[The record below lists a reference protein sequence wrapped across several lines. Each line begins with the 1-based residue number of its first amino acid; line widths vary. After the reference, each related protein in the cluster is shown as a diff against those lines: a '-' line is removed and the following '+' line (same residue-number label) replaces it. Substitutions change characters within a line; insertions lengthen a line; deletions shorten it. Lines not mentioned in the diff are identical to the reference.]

1 MTNKLCPLQNMK
13 LPPKREVEPQYGATF
28 QNLDTLLEKNVTVT
42 EAEIEAYRNA
52 AYAQLTEKNLSDL
65 FADCRKEALRNII
78 IPLGLGHFVALYDK
92 VGGNVDTVHN
102 VRNDI
107 WATDEERERYEN
119 RGEYDSHVY
128 HSDRSY
134 IENNKRLKELRK
146 QGKLIDPMTGKP
158 LTDSHAQDHI
168 ISAKEVHDDAG
179 RVLAEQVGEILAN
192 SDFNL
197 VGIDGQVN
205 SSKGKMTMSEFITH
219 VEKRKKTVSDQIEN
233 LRKKEEKNGGLTD
246 TQRDSLEKL
255 EKFQEKLESLDYE
268 KMMAMD
274 EKAREEYNKKVNEAY
289 YKSKKFI
296 KNTVVTSGKE
306 GLKMGWQQAFGLL
319 LFDLTNAFFDEVID
333 CWKNGIASAS
343 SDEKLS
349 EALKIRLARVGNKVL
364 ADWKNIIAAFRDGF
378 VSGFLSNL
386 LTVFINTFY
395 TTLKNLVRIIREG
408 MFVLVRA
415 GRTLLFPEKGMS
427 KEEAWDAALKVLVA
441 GALSIGG
448 IALEEAVSK
457 ACEALVFPGKDTII
471 TICVGILTGVST
483 AIVLY
488 GIDKWDPFGAKDIKR
503 RRLLE
508 EQIERDAERLRADHE
523 KYLTEMERILGLA

>member
-1 MTNKLCPLQNMK
+1 MSDLLVAMK
-13 LPPKREVEPQYGATF
+13 KNPPPSLGQGDKVSGVDTSIARLEVLM
-28 QNLDTLLEKNVTVT
+28 NS
-42 EAEIEAYRNA
+42 EISVPEEDVIAYREA
-52 AYAQLTEKNLSDL
+52 AYAQLTEKNFSDL
-65 FADCRKEALRNII
+65 FVDCRKEVLRNII

-119 RGEYDSHVY
+119 RGEYDKNANHQGNPDY
-128 HSDRSY
+128 
-134 IENNKRLKELRK
+134 KRIKAAYDKRE
-146 QGKLIDPMTGKP
+146 GMGEVFIDPYSGKKI
-158 LTDSHAQDHI
+158 DKKNIDHV
-168 ISAKEVHDDAG
+168 ISAKEAHDDKG
-179 RVLAEQVGEILAN
+179 RVLAELDGSALVNVESNLTPTDETVNKVKKDMSI
-192 SDFNL
+192 SDFIKN
-197 VGIDGQVN
+197 IPN
-205 SSKGKMTMSEFITH
+205 
-219 VEKRKKTVSDQIEN
+219 
-233 LRKKEEKNGGLTD
+233 KKEEYKKTIEKLKSKEHLNEKQQKEFDAAERKLKKISELD
-246 TQRDSLEKL
+246 ESLMLEKDK
-255 EKFQEKLESLDYE
+255 E
-268 KMMAMD
+268 
-274 EKAREEYNKKVNEAY
+274 AREEYNKKVNEAY
-289 YKSKKFI
+289 YGSKKFI

-319 LFDLTNAFFDEVID
+319 LVDLSNAFFDELID

-343 SDEKLS
+343 SDEKIT

-508 EQIERDAERLRADHE
+508 EQIERDAERLRAEHE